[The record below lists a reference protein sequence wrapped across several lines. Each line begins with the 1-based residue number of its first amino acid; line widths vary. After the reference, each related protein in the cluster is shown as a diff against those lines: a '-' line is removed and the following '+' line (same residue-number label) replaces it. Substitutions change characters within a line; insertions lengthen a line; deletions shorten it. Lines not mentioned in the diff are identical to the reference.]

1 MNYTLSEIA
10 RICGGTF
17 TGENRRVTE
26 VVTDSRSCGM
36 PAAPLFVA
44 MCGARHDSHDF
55 VDGMYARGVR
65 AFLVERPLDE
75 RDGAGY
81 VVVGNAIDALQR
93 LAGRLAPP
101 FRRYGGGDHRLER
114 QDGRQGVDRP
124 DGARR
129 REAVPLAAQLQFAA
143 GGGVVAA
150 DDRGRRTVR
159 ADRGGY
165 LAAGRN
171 GPAGTDDLP
180 RRRALHFAGRRA
192 SGAFR
197 VGGGE
202 VRRETVAG
210 ASCTE
215 NHLSQRL
222 RAAGFDAARGLCR
235 GARTPRCG
243 GGGGRRTGRRGFGAQ
258 FAAGGGLLAGGG
270 GAGARFRAVAARG
283 DAGSK

>member
-93 LAGRLAPP
+93 LAASPPPTRNAP
-101 FRRYGGGDHRLER
+101 D
-114 QDGRQGVDRP
+114 
-124 DGARR
+124 ARR
-129 REAVPLAAQLQFAA
+129 
-143 GGGVVAA
+143 
-150 DDRGRRTVR
+150 
-159 ADRGGY
+159 
-165 LAAGRN
+165 
-171 GPAGTDDLP
+171 PA
-180 RRRALHFAGRRA
+180 
-192 SGAFR
+192 
-197 VGGGE
+197 
-202 VRRETVAG
+202 
-210 ASCTE
+210 
-215 NHLSQRL
+215 
-222 RAAGFDAARGLCR
+222 
-235 GARTPRCG
+235 
-243 GGGGRRTGRRGFGAQ
+243 
-258 FAAGGGLLAGGG
+258 
-270 GAGARFRAVAARG
+270 
-283 DAGSK
+283 K

>member
-36 PAAPLFVA
+36 AGCAALRRNVRRAARFARFRRRDVCPRCAGVSGRTSARRARRGGVCRRRQCDRRPAT
-44 MCGARHDSHDF
+44 
-55 VDGMYARGVR
+55 
-65 AFLVERPLDE
+65 
-75 RDGAGY
+75 AG
-81 VVVGNAIDALQR
+81 R
-93 LAGRLAPP
+93 RLAPP

-129 REAVPLAAQLQFAA
+129 REAVPLAPQLQFAA
-143 GGGVVAA
+143 GCGVVAA

>member
-93 LAGRLAPP
+93 LAA
-101 FRRYGGGDHRLER
+101 DW
-114 QDGRQGVDRP
+114 
-124 DGARR
+124 RR
-129 REAVPLAAQLQFAA
+129 RF
-143 GGGVVAA
+143 GGTVV
-150 DDRGRRTVR
+150 GI
-159 ADRGGY
+159 
-165 LAAGRN
+165 
-171 GPAGTDDLP
+171 
-180 RRRALHFAGRRA
+180 
-192 SGAFR
+192 
-197 VGGGE
+197 
-202 VRRETVAG
+202 
-210 ASCTE
+210 
-215 NHLSQRL
+215 
-222 RAAGFDAARGLCR
+222 
-235 GARTPRCG
+235 
-243 GGGGRRTGRRGFGAQ
+243 TG
-258 FAAGGGLLAGGG
+258 
-270 GAGARFRAVAARG
+270 
-283 DAGSK
+283 